1 MQHLPRKFNKEA
13 DLLSRQDVQAFGS
26 FRRPEP
32 NGSEVGL
39 VAPIDLE
46 TLSGIAQNLYNV
58 GLSEGTHATYSAPIN
73 RFIDFTYQTGL
84 RALPAEEETL
94 ILFVAHLSSHYKNG
108 FSRIR
113 TAIFAVQSFQVDN
126 NCPKFWG
133 RFHRL
138 HRVLKGIE
146 RSNGKSNDRR
156 LAVTSDMMHRLV
168 RLFDTNDPSHRVM
181 WAAMTMAFHGSF
193 RASEFCTTST
203 EFDTEIH
210 LRRADLTFSPS
221 VYGEIATFY
230 LRQSKNHQYA
240 PIARRN
246 G

>member
-1 MQHLPRKFNKEA
+1 MPLISYYAAPPSKVQQR
-13 DLLSRQDVQAFGS
+13 SRPSQSSGCSSIQAVGS

-84 RALPAEEETL
+84 RALPVEEEAL

-113 TAIFAVQSFQVDN
+113 TAVFSVQSFQVDN
-126 NCPKFWG
+126 NCHFG
-133 RFHRL
+133 DVSIGYIAFS
-138 HRVLKGIE
+138 RV
-146 RSNGKSNDRR
+146 SNG
-156 LAVTSDMMHRLV
+156 
-168 RLFDTNDPSHRVM
+168 
-181 WAAMTMAFHGSF
+181 
-193 RASEFCTTST
+193 
-203 EFDTEIH
+203 
-210 LRRADLTFSPS
+210 
-221 VYGEIATFY
+221 ATGNPTI
-230 LRQSKNHQYA
+230 KD
-240 PIARRN
+240 
-246 G
+246 